1 MNRVFF
7 SLFAIFLFLFS
18 QTQAIAN
25 FDESN
30 RKTDSSKSKASP
42 QVALSPMHVHQKYIA
57 YCTHCHG
64 LDGRPTALVERFMPE
79 VPDFSRLPWGD
90 YDKQEVIASISG
102 GTGQM
107 PGFSRVLTKI
117 EMETLAVLIAKFP
130 AGKPFS
136 LIEKSSR
143 YRTAD
148 GRLVERFA
156 ELEDRFRSIRDGSTE
171 TNQNDELQ
179 F

>member
-1 MNRVFF
+1 MN
-7 SLFAIFLFLFS
+7 SAIPWLIGLSFLVYS
-18 QTQAIAN
+18 QTKLNAN
-25 FDESN
+25 FDETSK
-30 RKTDSSKSKASP
+30 KTDSLKSKTSRN
-42 QVALSPMHVHQKYIA
+42 VALSPMHVQQKYIS